1 MNVSEYVERLY
12 ASFGK
17 APRPDLAEITPHRC
31 CGREVEALINY
42 NLAASTDLDVGQRNR
57 FAGFSE
63 EERRV
68 VLEFVEYRASLPDH
82 IYDEPYLEAARSSW
96 RER

>member
-1 MNVSEYVERLY
+1 MHWLGDCLPLLSAKAFRFYLPRFIEFCLTVPNSNV
-12 ASFGK
+12 
-17 APRPDLAEITPHRC
+17 D
-31 CGREVEALINY
+31 ALINY
-42 NLAASTDLDVGQRNR
+42 NLAPSTDLDVGERDR

-68 VLEFVEYRASLPDH
+68 VLEFVEYRANLPDH
-82 IYDEPYLEAARSSW
+82 IHDEPYLEAARSFW